1 MDETEIKH
9 IVEAALLAAG
19 RPLSLERLQELF
31 ATRGGGP
38 ERATLKNVLDSL
50 VNDYQGRGIEL
61 KEVSSGYRIQIRRTM
76 TDWLM
81 PLWEERAPRYTRA
94 LLETLAL
101 IAYRQPITRAEIE
114 EVRGVVVSTNII
126 RTLLERGWVRV
137 VGHRDV
143 PGKPAMFGTTR
154 EFLDYFGL
162 KKLDELPTLVEIKD
176 GLPELSPQTDLIES
190 LEEQARLVEL
200 GPPGTADSLTEARP
214 IDLSSD
220 LDAPPLEVVTGT
232 DSQDAGSGP
241 DEESVIADNL
251 LESGAMDFAGA
262 PLEGEEGDELVEHGA
277 EVIPLRAAPSGAD
290 GE

>member
-1 MDETEIKH
+1 MDETEIKR

-19 RPLSLERLQELF
+19 RPLSLDSLQELF
-31 ATRGGGP
+31 ATKGGGP
-38 ERATLKNVLDSL
+38 ERATLKTVLESL
-50 VNDYQGRGIEL
+50 ANDYQGRGIEL

-126 RTLLERGWVRV
+126 RTLLERSWVRV

-162 KKLDELPTLVEIKD
+162 KKLDEMPTLAEIKD

-200 GPPGTADSLTEARP
+200 GPPEIADSLTEARP
-214 IDLSSD
+214 IDLGAEQSS
-220 LDAPPLEVVTGT
+220 PPLEAISAAESAPG
-232 DSQDAGSGP
+232 A
-241 DEESVIADNL
+241 DEEAVIAENL
-251 LESGAMDFAGA
+251 LDATEGDSAGGS
-262 PLEGEEGDELVEHGA
+262 LETDEGDEPAVERDA
-277 EVIPLRAAPSGAD
+277 DVIHLRAAPSGAD
-290 GE
+290 VE

>member
-31 ATRGGGP
+31 ATKGGGP
-38 ERATLKNVLDSL
+38 ERATIKQVLDTL
-50 VNDYQGRGIEL
+50 ANDYQGRGIEL

-76 TDWLM
+76 TDWLL

-94 LLETLAL
+94 
-101 IAYRQPITRAEIE
+101 QIE

-126 RTLLERGWVRV
+126 RTLLERSWVRV

-162 KKLDELPTLVEIKD
+162 KKLDELPTLAEIKD

-200 GPPGTADSLTEARP
+200 GPPDAADSLTEARP
-214 IDLSSD
+214 INLASD
-220 LDAPPLEVVTGT
+220 LDAAALE
-232 DSQDAGSGP
+232 
-241 DEESVIADNL
+241 
-251 LESGAMDFAGA
+251 
-262 PLEGEEGDELVEHGA
+262 
-277 EVIPLRAAPSGAD
+277 EV
-290 GE
+290 

>member
-9 IVEAALLAAG
+9 IIEAALLAAG
-19 RPLSLERLQELF
+19 RPLSLDTLKELF
-31 ATRGGGP
+31 ETKGGGP
-38 ERATLKNVLDSL
+38 ERATIKTMLDSL
-50 VNDYQGRGIEL
+50 ANDYQGRGIEL

-162 KKLDELPTLVEIKD
+162 RKLDELPTLVELKD

-200 GPPGTADSLTEARP
+200 GPVGVADSLTEARP
-214 IDLSSD
+214 INLG
-220 LDAPPLEVVTGT
+220 LDAPLLEAAVAA
-232 DSQDAGSGP
+232 DQDADLAP
-241 DEESVIADNL
+241 DEEAVIAENL
-251 LESGAMDFAGA
+251 LESGGVDFAGA
-262 PLEGEEGDELVEHGA
+262 PLEGDEGDEPAVEHDA
-277 EVIPLRAAPSGAD
+277 DVIPLRAAPNAAD

>member
-1 MDETEIKH
+1 MDETEIKRV
-9 IVEAALLAAG
+9 VEAALLAAG

-31 ATRGGGP
+31 ATKGGTL
-38 ERATLKNVLDSL
+38 ERDTLKSVLDSL
-50 VNDYQGRGIEL
+50 ANDYQDRGIEL

-94 LLETLAL
+94 LLETLSL

-126 RTLLERGWVRV
+126 RTLLERSWVRV

-162 KKLDELPTLVEIKD
+162 KKLDELPTLAEIKD

-200 GPPGTADSLTEARP
+200 GPAEVADSLTEARP
-214 IDLSSD
+214 IDLTIEQGAS
-220 LDAPPLEVVTGT
+220 PLEAIAEAEST
-232 DSQDAGSGP
+232 AGP
-241 DEESVIADNL
+241 DEESVIAENL
-251 LESGAMDFAGA
+251 LETGGVDFAGA
-262 PLEGEEGDELVEHGA
+262 PLEGDDGDESAVERDA
-277 EVIPLRAAPSGAD
+277 DVIQLRAAPSNAD